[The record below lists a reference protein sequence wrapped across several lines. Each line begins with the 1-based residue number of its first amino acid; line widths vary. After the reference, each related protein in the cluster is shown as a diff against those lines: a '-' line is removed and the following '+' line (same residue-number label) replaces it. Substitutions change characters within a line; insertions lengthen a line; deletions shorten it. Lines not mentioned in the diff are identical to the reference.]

1 MVKKMALTISVVLT
15 MTVAATT
22 MTTT

>member
-1 MVKKMALTISVVLT
+1 MVKKMTLTISVVLT